1 MCMCLTEA
9 FLLCLNLKRIKFT
22 RLELAAAAVS
32 PKHTDIIHKTLKRA
46 PQHDVIYREVEKK
59 ICDVVAK
66 MAAPLSTM
74 KFWKPGK

>member
-59 ICDVVAK
+59 NMWRSSQDGGSPFHDEILEA
-66 MAAPLSTM
+66 
-74 KFWKPGK
+74 G